1 MISRAGA
8 SRSYAVVSWLLTTL
22 FAARVLGQAIQRW
35 APQPFLP
42 PFPEF
47 QGSSLPY
54 WSLLSA
60 QLLILALMGFVSWRV
75 QTGMFTPSAR
85 TGAALAWLGGAYM
98 TGSIARIV
106 VGVAVPSAP
115 DWFRA
120 WIPAVFHIVLA
131 AFVLTLALYHRR
143 ELGFGHGKAYK

>member
-1 MISRAGA
+1 MNSRAGA
-8 SRSYAVVSWLLTTL
+8 NRGYAVVSWLLTTL

-42 PFPEF
+42 PFSEF

-60 QLLILALMGFVSWRV
+60 QLLILAVMGFVSRRV
-75 QTGMFTPSAR
+75 QTGTFAPGPR
-85 TGAALAWLGGAYM
+85 TGTALAWLGGAYM
-98 TGSIARIV
+98 TGSIARIA
-106 VGVAVPSAP
+106 VGLAVPGAP
-115 DWFRA
+115 DWFRT

-131 AFVLTLALYHRR
+131 TFVLTLAFYHRR
-143 ELGFGHGKAYK
+143 ELGFGHGEAYK